1 MRFFFSLSLLDVNL
15 IDFSYLRLP
24 SNTSIMCKKI
34 VFAVLIALTF
44 MSNQTIYSQ
53 SFNDFSNVNFSEL
66 GDSEIDLLLR
76 RATAQGYTQF
86 DLLKM
91 ARAQGFTQADIENLD
106 KRFKSAQTI
115 ARIAE
120 SATTPL
126 EETRLRKQWLQ
137 NIEVFRETNS
147 DVYGYNVF
155 RGTSFLSFQSNLNL
169 PTPDDY
175 IVGAGDKLFI
185 DIYGQSEAYYQ
196 AEISPEGYAI
206 LENIG
211 PVNLNGLA
219 IKDARTRLIQRFK
232 RVYKG
237 IDENKTFINLSVGIP
252 RAIRIN
258 ITGEVQLPG
267 TYNFSAFNTMYNALY
282 VAGGITENATLRD
295 IKLYRNNKI
304 VSSVDVYKFLT
315 SGDGSSNVRLENN
328 DLIVVGPYKDR
339 VEIKGAVKIPGRF
352 EMKDGESLSD
362 LIFYSGGFK
371 ENAYRK
377 SIKVTRIF
385 DNKLKVVDVDFDQ
398 FDFFN
403 PKAGDKFEIDSVVQ
417 KYENRII
424 LKGSVY
430 RPGIYSLSSVKNIK
444 DLIQKAEGIKPDTY
458 LNKAYITRT
467 NSDLSTTNI
476 QFNIY
481 DQLNNIGKE
490 INLKEE
496 DIITIFSKNDLREDQ
511 YLEISGEVNSP
522 GIFPYSENLNLND
535 LIILAGGLRK
545 NATLKNIEISRLK
558 SPGNNDFD
566 KNAELINIDLKNL
579 EDQSINLKPF
589 DNIIVRKDPSIE
601 QMTYAFIEG
610 EVKFPGKYLISSK
623 KERISDLLKRAGGLK
638 EFAYQKGATIIRK
651 TEFVDDKN
659 DIEKQIDD
667 LNALKIKLSKNLNLL
682 SESEKLLL
690 KRVEE
695 DILKL
700 NDENSS
706 NKNLSN
712 SVKQDRITEIVKRNA
727 MSENIPFA
735 KSESIGINLEDIIKS
750 PGKKSDLLV
759 EEGDIIV
766 IPKKLETVRLRG
778 ELLYPTTVRHMPVR
792 GLKYYINS
800 AGGFDLK
807 AKRSGTY
814 VVYAN
819 GDVARTKKFLFFNFY
834 PKAEPGCEVIVP
846 KKPVKNPLA
855 ASQILNFTTGLAA
868 LIIAINQIK

>member
-1 MRFFFSLSLLDVNL
+1 
-15 IDFSYLRLP
+15 
-24 SNTSIMCKKI
+24 MCKKI